1 MGCFSICF
9 STSKHRKLKKS
20 VTPTT
25 SSPSLNQGNENKCES
40 ILFTVPTQES
50 TNLGSLKTPISESR
64 DNSEDQLINESCDK
78 TVTIDIDVDTNADIS
93 VEEVEIL
100 SVESKEG
107 KEKNVNE
114 SGRLGFLVQLENE
127 KERDKEEVGKLG
139 VLVQIENEKERKNE
153 EHKDLGVHVEIEN
166 EERKKEPKEEDEDF
180 GVHAETEDEKKIERE
195 LKGENQSS
203 GVENRAFSDS
213 SVSSYISYPPMHR
226 YHNCEIDEDE
236 DHVIV
241 QEDSSES
248 LFSLAIDPR
257 RQSKSSPVEVDDKEV
272 NSPLKTSCSPKLNT
286 KSIRPCPNRS
296 DLNPN
301 IDSLLNPIENLSQ
314 WKTLKAEPTPTLDHH
329 QEKENMYLELEET
342 NIPLSKEPSFKVSD
356 QKGKVKGDNSAVN
369 TSLSSWLIGPDK
381 TPTISKG
388 DSQFSTGNSFS
399 YSDEATSWKSFE
411 DRPILGAWTIDEV
424 RQVSARSSPRKSPCR
439 NPDEMPIIGTVGS
452 YWSHTGQAADSS
464 NIGKSRRNR
473 EKKASSCH
481 STPTK
486 TRLERG
492 LDNGAA

>member
-9 STSKHRKLKKS
+9 TSSKHHRKLKKS

-25 SSPSLNQGNENKCES
+25 SSPSLHQGNEKRCES
-40 ILFTVPTQES
+40 VLIKVPTEES
-50 TNLGSLKTPISESR
+50 TNLGSLQTPIWESR
-64 DNSEDQLINESCDK
+64 DDSEDQLINEGCDK
-78 TVTIDIDVDTNADIS
+78 TVTIDIDVDTNVDGPIK
-93 VEEVEIL
+93 EVEIL

-107 KEKNVNE
+107 KEKHVNE
-114 SGRLGFLVQLENE
+114 SGKLGFLVQFENE
-127 KERDKEEVGKLG
+127 KERDKEEMGRLG
-139 VLVQIENEKERKNE
+139 VLVQIENEKERKKE
-153 EHKDLGVHVEIEN
+153 QHKDLGVYVEIEN
-166 EERKKEPKEEDEDF
+166 EERKMESKEEDEDL
-180 GVHAETEDEKKIERE
+180 GVCVETEDEKKIERE
-195 LKGENQSS
+195 LKE
-203 GVENRAFSDS
+203 ENRALSDS

-226 YHNCEIDEDE
+226 YHNCVINEDE

-241 QEDSSES
+241 EEDSSES
-248 LFSLAIDPR
+248 LFSLSIDPR

-272 NSPLKTSCSPKLNT
+272 NSPLKTTCSPELNA
-286 KSIRPCPNRS
+286 KSIGSCPNKIN
-296 DLNPN
+296 LNQN

-314 WKTLKAEPTPTLDHH
+314 WKTLKAGTTPTLDHD
-329 QEKENMYLELEET
+329 QEKENVYSEQEEP
-342 NIPLSKEPSFKVSD
+342 NIPLTKEPSFKVSG
-356 QKGKVKGDNSAVN
+356 QKGKVKGENSAVN

-381 TPTISKG
+381 TPTVGKG

-452 YWSHTGQAADSS
+452 YWSHTGQAADPS

-492 LDNGAA
+492 LEKGAA